1 MVNAVKALSLFLPLL
16 LVACGV
22 EIEKPVAREQ
32 VQSPGYAWKLPEGFP
47 LPRVPADNPMTP
59 EKVEL
64 GRLLFFDSRL
74 SGDGTVSCASC
85 HQPER
90 AFTDGRR
97 RALGVEGS
105 IHPRSAMSLS
115 NIAYNATLG
124 WDDPHLTRLEDQILV
139 PLFNMEPPEMG
150 VTGYEDEVLTRFR
163 KDPRMN
169 RSFHLAFPKAGDPI
183 SIHNI
188 IYALA
193 SFERTLISGN
203 SAYDRWAYGGKT
215 EGLDEVQRAGARL
228 FFSKRLGC
236 FRCHAGFN
244 FSGPIQYEGSDSPEV
259 RFHNTGLYNEDGKG
273 GYPEPNTGLHRHTGL
288 NRDMGKFR
296 APTLR
301 NIALTAPYMHDG
313 SISDLKAVL
322 DHYSMGGRHRLQSPQ
337 SVIPPDGAITD
348 PLITGFEL
356 TEVEKQQ
363 LIAFL
368 HALTDET
375 FIQESKRGVPL
386 RKAAD
391 IVP

>member
-1 MVNAVKALSLFLPLL
+1 MVNAVKALSLLILPL
-16 LVACGV
+16 LVACGGDFD
-22 EIEKPVAREQ
+22 KPAASDQARSLE
-32 VQSPGYAWKLPEGFP
+32 YAWRLPDGFP

-97 RALGVEGS
+97 KASGIGGS
-105 IHPRSAMSLS
+105 IHPRSAMSLT
-115 NIAYNATLG
+115 NVAYNASLG
-124 WDDPHLTRLEDQILV
+124 WDDPNLTRLEDQILV
-139 PLFNMEPPEMG
+139 PLYNTDPPEMG
-150 VTGYEDEVLTRFR
+150 VTGHDEEVLARFR

-169 RSFHLAFPKAGDPI
+169 RHFRSAFPEDGDPI

-203 SAYDRWAYGGKT
+203 SAYDSWAYGGKT

-244 FSGPIQYEGSDSPEV
+244 FSGPI
-259 RFHNTGLYNEDGKG
+259 H
-273 GYPEPNTGLHRHTGL
+273 
-288 NRDMGKFR
+288 
-296 APTLR
+296 
-301 NIALTAPYMHDG
+301 
-313 SISDLKAVL
+313 
-322 DHYSMGGRHRLQSPQ
+322 
-337 SVIPPDGAITD
+337 SV
-348 PLITGFEL
+348 
-356 TEVEKQQ
+356 
-363 LIAFL
+363 
-368 HALTDET
+368 
-375 FIQESKRGVPL
+375 
-386 RKAAD
+386 
-391 IVP
+391 